1 MADICVLSNKC
12 FPSFN
17 LDVFDDRNP
26 NSEDEQKNTD
36 DDFGQKPVLWCA
48 MSLFKFNSTEKTV
61 ILLLKYHILYCNSN
75 PTNPLLRI
83 KLVPKYVGDKFS
95 HFRLLKSTWPMV
107 RAKIGEKLI
116 SSSFELSQDHIHIP
130 TCDIG
135 SFGGFLS
142 YLRVPLY
149 HQLNFFRVNW
159 KISSIFRT
167 IITAENC
174 SHRLWVI
181 GSTLTV
187 ARL

>member
-26 NSEDEQKNTD
+26 NSEDD
-36 DDFGQKPVLWCA
+36 DEKYRRWFRPKACFVMRHVPLQIQFNRKDCYSAPKISHIVLQLKPYKP
-48 MSLFKFNSTEKTV
+48 S
-61 ILLLKYHILYCNSN
+61 
-75 PTNPLLRI
+75 PTHQISPEI
-83 KLVPKYVGDKFS
+83 CWWQIQ
-95 HFRLLKSTWPMV
+95 RLLKSTWSMV